1 MLKNKMTDQLFLST
15 LQGTKSRK
23 TPIWMMR
30 QAGRYLEEY
39 RKIRAS
45 QKDFISFC
53 LNPEQASA
61 VTIQPITR
69 YGFDAA
75 IIFSDILM
83 IPWAINRNVKFKTG
97 IGPLLDAMEQPDEVD
112 ASCLNGLTEKLAP
125 VGHALTLTR
134 DKLPPETT
142 LIGFAGAPWT
152 LVTYMAEGGTSRD
165 FPKARKWAW
174 QNKKALDGLLEILVE
189 ATILFLSLQAQS
201 GAQALMLF
209 DSWASAV
216 PAAQRE
222 WLVTKPARS
231 IVEGVRKNGHN
242 QPIIGFP
249 KGIGEGLIRYAVES
263 GVDAIGLD
271 HGVDPVWAG
280 KNLPAKMPV
289 QGNLDP
295 LSLLNAG
302 VEMFQDIDHIL
313 DAFHNRPHIFNL
325 GHGITPLTPV
335 ENVQKMIDHIRNR

>member
-1 MLKNKMTDQLFLST
+1 MTNQLFLST
-15 LQGTKSRK
+15 LQGIKSRT

-39 RKIRAS
+39 RKIRAN
-45 QKDFISFC
+45 QEDFISFC

-61 VTIQPITR
+61 VSLQPIAR

-83 IPWAINRNVKFKTG
+83 VPWAMNRNVRFKTG
-97 IGPLLDAMEQPDEVD
+97 VGPLLDAMEKPDDID
-112 ASCLNGLTEKLAP
+112 ASCLVGLSQKLAP
-125 VGHALTLTR
+125 VGQALTLTR
-134 DKLPPETT
+134 TALPAETT

-152 LVTYMAEGGTSRD
+152 LITYMAEGGTSRD
-165 FPKARKWAW
+165 FSKARQWAW
-174 QNKKALDGLLEILVE
+174 QNKQALDGLLDILID
-189 ATILFLSLQAQS
+189 ATISFFSLQAQS
-201 GAQALMLF
+201 GAQTLMLF
-209 DSWASAV
+209 DSWASVV
-216 PAAQRE
+216 PAAQRD
-222 WLVTKPARS
+222 WLVIKPARA

-249 KGIGEGLIRYAVES
+249 KGIGEGLIHYAAES
-263 GVDAIGLD
+263 GVDVIALD

-280 KNLPAKMPV
+280 QNLPVKMPV

-302 VEMFQDIDHIL
+302 TEMFRDIDHIL
-313 DAFHNRPHIFNL
+313 DAFRDRPHIFNL
-325 GHGITPLTPV
+325 GHGITPSTPV

>member
-1 MLKNKMTDQLFLST
+1 MTHQLFLST
-15 LQGTKSRK
+15 LQGIKSHT

-30 QAGRYLEEY
+30 QAGRYLKEY
-39 RKIRAS
+39 RKIRAN
-45 QKDFISFC
+45 QTDFISFC

-61 VTIQPITR
+61 VTLQPIAR
-69 YGFDAA
+69 YRFDAA

-83 IPWAINRNVKFKTG
+83 IPWAMNRNVRFKTG
-97 IGPLLDAMEQPDEVD
+97 VGPLLDAMENPDDID
-112 ASCLNGLTEKLAP
+112 ATCLNSLSQKLAP
-125 VGHALTLTR
+125 VGQALSLTR
-134 DKLPPETT
+134 AALAPETT

-152 LVTYMAEGGTSRD
+152 LITYMAEGGTSRD
-165 FPKARKWAW
+165 FLKARQWAW
-174 QNKKALDGLLEILVE
+174 QHTKALDGLLDILTN
-189 ATILFLSLQAQS
+189 ATISFLSLQAQS

-216 PAAQRE
+216 PASQRE
-222 WLVTKPARS
+222 WLVMKPARA
-231 IVEGVRKNGHN
+231 IVEGVRKTGHN

-249 KGIGEGLIRYAVES
+249 KGIGEGLIRYAAES

-280 KNLPAKMPV
+280 ENLPAKMPV

-302 VEMFQDIDHIL
+302 AEMFRDIDHIL
-313 DAFHNRPHIFNL
+313 DAFHDRPHIFNL

-335 ENVQKMIDHIRNR
+335 ENVQKMIDYIRYR

>member
-1 MLKNKMTDQLFLST
+1 MLENKMTDQLFLST
-15 LQGTKSRK
+15 LQGTKSRT

-39 RKIRAS
+39 RKIRTN

-53 LNPEQASA
+53 LNPKQAA
-61 VTIQPITR
+61 TVTLQPIAR
-69 YGFDAA
+69 YQFDAA

-83 IPWAINRNVKFKTG
+83 IPWAMNRNVRFKTG
-97 IGPLLDAMEQPDEVD
+97 VGPLLDAIEKPDDID
-112 ASCLNGLTEKLAP
+112 ASSLDSLSQKLAP
-125 VGHALTLTR
+125 VGQAVTLTR
-134 DKLPPETT
+134 AALPPQTT

-152 LVTYMAEGGTSRD
+152 LITYMAEGGTSRD
-165 FPKARKWAW
+165 FSRARQWAW
-174 QNKKALDGLLEILVE
+174 QNAKALDGLLDILID
-189 ATILFLSLQAQS
+189 ATISFLSLQAQS
-201 GAQALMLF
+201 GVQALMLF

-216 PAAQRE
+216 PAAQRD
-222 WLVTKPARS
+222 WLVTN
-231 IVEGVRKNGHN
+231 IVEGVRKNGHK

-249 KGIGEGLIRYAVES
+249 KGIGEGLISYAAES

-280 KNLPAKMPV
+280 RNLPVKMPV

-302 VEMFQDIDHIL
+302 TEMFRDIDHIL
-313 DAFHNRPHIFNL
+313 DAFHDRPHIFNL
-325 GHGITPLTPV
+325 GHGITPPTPV